1 MICIRNLAPIH
12 LCAAAD
18 HCDLLEILFK
28 HNADVNRLVYFD
40 YLMFEIYRL
49 IYSMVK
55 DKLHYIMQ
63 LIMDMQMLVDFF

>member
-28 HNADVNRLVYFD
+28 HNADVNRLISFD
-40 YLMFEIYRL
+40 YLMFEIYR
-49 IYSMVK
+49 
-55 DKLHYIMQ
+55 
-63 LIMDMQMLVDFF
+63 